1 MEANAEALIDGQ
13 YADRPALR
21 PILEA
26 VLAALPDIGDV
37 TVQPRKTIISLVSP
51 KRTFAVVQATTR
63 SRVDLGLRLDGQ
75 QPEGRLLAA
84 RDIGMANLRLA
95 LTEPAGLDAEAVAL
109 LRRAY
114 QESVAPPK
122 PRARPSPARPRPEKI
137 PVRVVIEGT
146 DLPGR
151 SCHPAPDNSGYRNV
165 HVALHGTGREE
176 HGLTV
181 PGKPFLVTEP
191 FPGDAASA
199 RWELEVNVLRGE
211 DGFDFG
217 GPSVRGDKSDR
228 HLGLAWGELTGDR
241 QFHLFRGAKLR
252 LIDVDPALIERATR
266 PGHALVARIRLT
278 DDKGNPIC
286 ARVPSSHLTWEVRR
300 LP

>member
-1 MEANAEALIDGQ
+1 MAGDLIDGQ
-13 YADRPALR
+13 YADRPVLR

-26 VLAALPDIGDV
+26 VLAVLPDIGDV
-37 TVQPRKTIISLVSP
+37 TVQARKTMISLVSP
-51 KRTFAVVQATTR
+51 RRVFAVVQATTR
-63 SRVDLGLRLDGQ
+63 SRVDLGLRLNGQ

-95 LTEPAGLDAEAVAL
+95 LTEPADLDAEAVAL

-114 QESVAPPK
+114 QESVAPP
-122 PRARPSPARPRPEKI
+122 RALSRPAPAGPRPEKI

-146 DLPGR
+146 DLPGL
-151 SCHPAPDNSGYRNV
+151 SCHPAADGTGYRNV
-165 HVALHGTGREE
+165 HVALHGTGKEE

-199 RWELEVNVLRGE
+199 RWEVFINVLRGGSGS
-211 DGFDFG
+211 GFGFG
-217 GPSVRGDKSDR
+217 GPSVRGDKTDR
-228 HLGLAWGELTGDR
+228 HLGLAWGELTDDR

-252 LIDVDPALIERATR
+252 LVDVDPALIEQATR
-266 PGHALVARIRLT
+266 PGHTLVARIRLT

-286 ARVPSSHLTWEVRR
+286 ARVPPSHLTWDVRR
-300 LP
+300 D